1 MRSRSGRPPT
11 AAEVAAAAGEPQD
24 TLVASL
30 SHYSF
35 TSEWRVDAD
44 PSDLFEV
51 LEDIGGYS
59 AWWPEVKRV
68 VRIGERRVAAHVQ
81 SVLPYDLDFEMEQ
94 VTKDRERGVLEVRM
108 TGDLEGFSRW
118 TISGSAAGSRLLFE
132 EEVEAT
138 KPLLVWL
145 ALVARPAFKLNHSFM
160 MRHGE
165 AGLRTYMAGFG
176 RASRR
181 E

>member
-1 MRSRSGRPPT
+1 M
-11 AAEVAAAAGEPQD
+11 D
-24 TLVASL
+24 SL

-44 PSDLFEV
+44 PNDLFEV
-51 LEDIGGYS
+51 LSDIGDYP

-68 VRIGERRVAAHVQ
+68 VRIGEKRVAAHVR

-94 VTKDRERGVLEVRM
+94 VAEDRRRGVLEVRM
-108 TGDLEGFSRW
+108 TGDLQGLSRW
-118 TISGSAAGSRLLFE
+118 TISRSTDGSRLLFE
-132 EEVEAT
+132 EDVEAT
-138 KPLLVWL
+138 KPLLVRF
-145 ALVARPAFKLNHSFM
+145 APVARPAFKLNHSFM

-165 AGLRTYMAGFG
+165 AGLRTYMAGFR
-176 RASRR
+176 RASTR

>member
-1 MRSRSGRPPT
+1 M
-11 AAEVAAAAGEPQD
+11 D
-24 TLVASL
+24 SL

-44 PSDLFEV
+44 PNDVFEV
-51 LEDIGGYS
+51 LSDIGDYP

-68 VRIGERRVAAHVQ
+68 VRIGEKRVAAHVR

-94 VTKDRERGVLEVRM
+94 VAEDRRRGVLEVRM
-108 TGDLEGFSRW
+108 TGDLQGLSRW
-118 TISGSAAGSRLLFE
+118 TISRSTDGSRLLFE

-138 KPLLVWL
+138 KPLLVRL
-145 ALVARPAFKLNHSFM
+145 APVARPAFKLNHSFM

-165 AGLRTYMAGFG
+165 AGLRTYMAGFR
-176 RASRR
+176 RASTR